1 MAQDCRASA
10 RLPNLIN
17 TASGQISIMI
27 TVAVGLTRRMWSKW
41 PTLDSLKMCTVL
53 AATSARAMRRLWPGR
68 RRCPLGG
75 WLLRASRV
83 ADTARRLMWSENA
96 LKMPRYSVSLC
107 TCVCVCT
114 VGIWS
119 YVLGNI
125 HFWTCPILWDPFHEH
140 SECPATTSALTTC
153 NTKRFWDW
161 VLPLQSKQLWCYD
174 SVLVRDLRWQTKLWE
189 PCPYIWWHPGERV
202 WIYRPL
208 LTAELWNIV
217 TFCGVSYSYWVIA
230 TLFSKL

>member
-1 MAQDCRASA
+1 
-10 RLPNLIN
+10 
-17 TASGQISIMI
+17 
-27 TVAVGLTRRMWSKW
+27 
-41 PTLDSLKMCTVL
+41 
-53 AATSARAMRRLWPGR
+53 MRRLWPGR
-68 RRCPLGG
+68 RRCPLGR

-140 SECPATTSALTTC
+140 SECPQIWPETGETYQRHLLWQHVTQKGFEIGFYPSNRSSYDVMTVCWSEISGDRPNFESLVHTFDDILERESGYIDLCSWTVKHCYILWSELQLLSNC
-153 NTKRFWDW
+153 NTF
-161 VLPLQSKQLWCYD
+161 
-174 SVLVRDLRWQTKLWE
+174 
-189 PCPYIWWHPGERV
+189 
-202 WIYRPL
+202 
-208 LTAELWNIV
+208 
-217 TFCGVSYSYWVIA
+217 
-230 TLFSKL
+230 

>member
-1 MAQDCRASA
+1 
-10 RLPNLIN
+10 
-17 TASGQISIMI
+17 
-27 TVAVGLTRRMWSKW
+27 
-41 PTLDSLKMCTVL
+41 MCTVL

-68 RRCPLGG
+68 RRCPLGR

-96 LKMPRYSVSLC
+96 LKMPRYSVSLT

-125 HFWTCPILWDPFHEH
+125 HFWTCPILWDPCHEH
-140 SECPATTSALTTC
+140 SECPQIWPETGETYQRHLLWQHVTQKGFEIGVYPSNRSSYDVMTVCWSEISGDQTLRALSIHLMTSWRESLDIST
-153 NTKRFWDW
+153 
-161 VLPLQSKQLWCYD
+161 SG
-174 SVLVRDLRWQTKLWE
+174 
-189 PCPYIWWHPGERV
+189 H
-202 WIYRPL
+202 
-208 LTAELWNIV
+208 ELWNIV